1 MTVNRH
7 LYQAR
12 RLKLRQHQRSV
23 SYSPESSVLQTLAHL
38 RVVELIALGNANLKI
53 PSSQLKT
60 AHLLHAR
67 SYFSKALLFMRK
79 DPSTPPKD
87 VSRVC
92 QKLMES
98 SLLLSQISRP
108 LPERKEHAEQAQ
120 RYGEA
125 ALENVTTCGDT
136 CMVAQVEFMLACVTA
151 WKVYLRMKGGE
162 EGAAGQEGVRVLM
175 ETRLENLK
183 AFPRLQ
189 IDWYESQARTYLGYL
204 V

>member
-1 MTVNRH
+1 MTH
-7 LYQAR
+7 PL
-12 RLKLRQHQRSV
+12 
-23 SYSPESSVLQTLAHL
+23 T
-38 RVVELIALGNANLKI
+38 VELIALGNSNLKT
-53 PSSQLKT
+53 PSSRLTT
-60 AHLLHAR
+60 AHLLRAR

-98 SLLLSQISRP
+98 SLLLSQITRS
-108 LPERKEHAEQAQ
+108 LSERKEHAEQAQ

-136 CMVAQVEFMLACVTA
+136 CMVRDGV
-151 WKVYLRMKGGE
+151 
-162 EGAAGQEGVRVLM
+162 EGVFAYEGWRGGGGWAGGSQGADGDEVGESEGVPKVTDRV
-175 ETRLENLK
+175 
-183 AFPRLQ
+183 
-189 IDWYESQARTYLGYL
+189 